1 LAWTGGPEFL
11 LPPTPARP
19 AREGTHPAEAGSAWS
34 GYLHRMILVTGAT
47 GYVGGRLVPRLL
59 EAGKPVRVLARDP
72 GRLLGRAWADR
83 VEIVRGDVLDPSTL
97 PDAFEGVEAAYYLV
111 HSMGGHGA
119 FAAKDVEAAR
129 SFAKAARAAGV
140 KRIVYLGGLG
150 DPGAALSDH
159 LKSRQETG
167 EALRSAGVPVTEFR
181 AAVVVG
187 SGSIS
192 FEMIRW
198 LVERLPVM
206 VCPRWV
212 FQRIQPIAIHDVLSY
227 LVAAPDVPEA
237 AGKVVE
243 IGGADVLTY
252 REMML
257 GYARKRGLRRHL
269 VPVPILTPRLSSH
282 WVRWM
287 TPIPYAIAR
296 PLVEG
301 LRNEVVVRDDSA
313 RRLFP
318 SIVPL
323 SYEQALDRALERLD
337 RGEVETAWS
346 DALSSSP
353 EGVPTVKLTTVEGM
367 IIEHRGLQVALPPEP
382 LFRAFNGL
390 GGERGW
396 LYMNWAWEVRGMLDQ
411 LAGGP
416 GFRRGRRD
424 PDQLRPGDALDF
436 WRVEAVEP
444 GRSLRLRAE
453 MKVPG
458 RAWLQFEAVP
468 RDGGSLLTQTAH
480 FAPRG
485 LAGHLYWYALY
496 PVHAAIFRNLIRR
509 VAERARALAPP
520 VPPEA
525 VP

>member
-1 LAWTGGPEFL
+1 M
-11 LPPTPARP
+11 
-19 AREGTHPAEAGSAWS
+19 REMH
-34 GYLHRMILVTGAT
+34 LVTGAT

-59 EAGKPVRVLARDP
+59 EAGKPVRVLVRDP
-72 GRLLGRAWADR
+72 ARLGGRPWVDR
-83 VEIVRGDVLDPSTL
+83 VDVVRGDVH
-97 PDAFEGVEAAYYLV
+97 DADSLAGAFDGVDVAYYLV
-111 HSMGGHGA
+111 HSMGDHAA
-119 FAAKDVEAAR
+119 FATRDREAAR
-129 SFAKAARAAGV
+129 AFGEAARKAGV
-140 KRIVYLGGLG
+140 RRIVYLGGLG
-150 DPGAALSDH
+150 DPTDGLSDH
-159 LKSRQETG
+159 LRSRQETG
-167 EALRSAGVPVTEFR
+167 DALRASGVPVTELR
-181 AAVVVG
+181 AAVIVG

-227 LVAAPDVPEA
+227 LVAAPEVPEA
-237 AGKVVE
+237 AGRVVE

-257 GYARKRGLRRHL
+257 GYAARRGLRRTL
-269 VPVPILTPRLSSH
+269 VPVPVLTPSLSSH

-287 TPIPYAIAR
+287 TPVPASIAR

-301 LRNEVVVRDDSA
+301 LRNEVIVRDGSA
-313 RRLFP
+313 RELFP
-318 SIVPL
+318 AIRPL
-323 SYEQALDRALERLD
+323 SYAEAIDRALERLE

-346 DALSSSP
+346 DSLSSSP
-353 EGVPTVKLTTVEGM
+353 PNVPTVRLTTAEGM
-367 IIEHRGLQVALPPEP
+367 ILERRTLQVDLPPEP
-382 LFRAFNGL
+382 VFRAFTGI

-396 LYMNWAWEVRGMLDQ
+396 LYMNWAWEIRGVLDQ

-424 PDQLRPGDALDF
+424 PDNLRPGDALDF
-436 WRVEAVEP
+436 WRVEAVEE
-444 GRSLRLRAE
+444 GRLLRLRAE

-458 RAWLQFEAVP
+458 RAWLEFEARP
-468 RDGGSLLTQTAH
+468 SGNGTLLGQTAF

-496 PVHAAIFRNLIRR
+496 PIHAAIFGNLVRK
-509 VAERARALAPP
+509 VAERARALAGAAGTLPAGGP
-520 VPPEA
+520 R
-525 VP
+525 

>member
-1 LAWTGGPEFL
+1 
-11 LPPTPARP
+11 
-19 AREGTHPAEAGSAWS
+19 
-34 GYLHRMILVTGAT
+34 MVLVTGAT

-59 EAGKPVRVLARDP
+59 ETGSPVRVLARDP
-72 GRLLGRAWADR
+72 ARLAGRAWAGR
-83 VEIVRGDVLDPSTL
+83 VEIVRGDVLDPATL
-97 PDAFEGVEAAYYLV
+97 PAALEGIDVAYYLV
-111 HSMGGHGA
+111 HSMGDHGA
-119 FAAKDVEAAR
+119 FAARDVEAAR
-129 SFAKAARAAGV
+129 AFAGAARVAGV
-140 KRIVYLGGLG
+140 RRIVYLGGLG
-150 DPGAALSDH
+150 DAEAGLSDH
-159 LKSRQETG
+159 LRSRQDTG
-167 EALRSAGVPVTEFR
+167 EALRASGVPVTEFR

-206 VCPRWV
+206 LCPRWV
-212 FQRIQPIAIHDVLSY
+212 YQRIQPIAIADVLSY
-227 LVAAPDVPEA
+227 LAAAPNVEEA

-243 IGGADVLTY
+243 IGGADILTY

-257 GYARKRGLRRHL
+257 GYARKRGLRRRL
-269 VPVPILTPRLSSH
+269 VPIPILTPRLSSH

-287 TPIPYAIAR
+287 TPVPYAIAR

-318 SIVPL
+318 GIHPL
-323 SYEQALDRALERLD
+323 SYEQALDRAFERLD

-346 DALSSSP
+346 DALSNAP
-353 EGVPTVKLTTVEGM
+353 LNVPTVQLTTVEGM
-367 IIEHRGLQVALPPEP
+367 IIEHRAIQVALPPER
-382 LFRAFNGL
+382 LFRSFTGL

-396 LYMNWAWEVRGMLDQ
+396 LYMNWAWEIRGVLDQ

-458 RAWLQFEAVP
+458 RAWLQFEALP
-468 RDGGSLLTQTAH
+468 REGGSLLTQTAY

-496 PVHAAIFRNLIRR
+496 PIHAAIFRNLVRR
-509 VAERARALAPP
+509 VAERARTLAPEIA
-520 VPPEA
+520 PEA
-525 VP
+525 QP

>member
-1 LAWTGGPEFL
+1 
-11 LPPTPARP
+11 
-19 AREGTHPAEAGSAWS
+19 
-34 GYLHRMILVTGAT
+34 MVLVTGST

-59 EAGKPVRVLARDP
+59 EAGQTVRVLARDP
-72 GRLLGRAWADR
+72 ARLAGRSWAGRVA
-83 VEIVRGDVLDPSTL
+83 IVQGDVLDSTTL
-97 PDAFEGVEAAYYLV
+97 APAFEGVDVAYYLV
-111 HSMGGHGA
+111 HSMGAHGA
-119 FAAKDVEAAR
+119 FAERDVEAAR
-129 SFAKAARAAGV
+129 SFAEGARAAGV

-150 DPGAALSDH
+150 EAGAGLSDH
-159 LKSRQETG
+159 LRSRQDTG
-167 EALRSAGVPVTEFR
+167 DALRSAGVPVTEFR

-212 FQRIQPIAIHDVLSY
+212 YQRIQPIAIHDVLSY
-227 LVAAPDVPEA
+227 LVAAPGVAEA

-269 VPVPILTPRLSSH
+269 FPVPILTPRLSSH

-287 TPIPYAIAR
+287 TPVPYAIAR

-301 LRNEVVVRDDSA
+301 LKNEVVVRDDSA

-318 SIVPL
+318 AIEPL
-323 SYEQALDRALERLD
+323 SYEEALDRALEGLA

-346 DALSSSP
+346 DALSSAP
-353 EGVPTVKLTTVEGM
+353 EGVPTVQLATVEGM
-367 IIEHRGLQVALPPEP
+367 IIERRAVQVALPTGL
-382 LFRAFNGL
+382 LFRSFTGL

-396 LYMNWAWEVRGMLDQ
+396 LYMNWAWEIRGVLDQ

-436 WRVEAVEP
+436 WRVETVEP
-444 GRSLRLRAE
+444 GQSLRLRAE

-458 RAWLQFEAVP
+458 QAWLQFEAVP
-468 RDGGSLLTQTAH
+468 RNGGSLLTQTAY

-496 PVHAAIFRNLIRR
+496 PVHAAIFRNLVRR
-509 VAERARALAPP
+509 VAERARSLAAPGMPAVREALP
-520 VPPEA
+520 
-525 VP
+525 

>member
-1 LAWTGGPEFL
+1 
-11 LPPTPARP
+11 
-19 AREGTHPAEAGSAWS
+19 
-34 GYLHRMILVTGAT
+34 MVLVTGAT

-59 EAGKPVRVLARDP
+59 EAGRRVRVLARDP
-72 GRLLGRAWADR
+72 SRLAGRPWADA
-83 VEIVRGDVLDPSTL
+83 VEVVRGDVLDPSTL
-97 PDAFEGVEAAYYLV
+97 PAALDGVEVAYYLV
-111 HSMGGHGA
+111 HSMGEHAA
-119 FAAKDVEAAR
+119 FAARDREAAR
-129 SFAKAARAAGV
+129 SFGLAARDAGV

-150 DPGAALSDH
+150 AADTGLSDH

-167 EALRSAGVPVTEFR
+167 DALRSGGVPVTEFR
-181 AAVVVG
+181 AAVIVG

-206 VCPRWV
+206 ICPRWV
-212 FQRIQPIAIHDVLSY
+212 FQRIQQVAITDVLSY
-227 LVAAPDVPEA
+227 LLAAPGVPGSA
-237 AGKVVE
+237 DRILE

-257 GYARKRGLRRHL
+257 GYAARRGLRRYL
-269 VPVPILTPRLSSH
+269 IPVPVLTPSLSSH

-287 TPIPYAIAR
+287 TPVPAAIAR

-301 LRNEVVVRDDSA
+301 LKNEVIVRDDSA
-313 RRLFP
+313 RTIFP
-318 SIVPL
+318 DIQPL
-323 SYEQALDRALERLD
+323 SYAEAIDRALERLE

-346 DALSSSP
+346 DSLSSSP
-353 EGVPTVKLTTVEGM
+353 PGVPTLRLTTAEGM
-367 IIEHRGLQVALPPEP
+367 VIERRTIQVDLPPGP
-382 LFRAFNGL
+382 VFRAFTGL

-396 LYMNWAWEVRGMLDQ
+396 LYMTWAWELRGMLDQ

-424 PDQLRPGDALDF
+424 PDDLRPGDALDF
-436 WRVEAVEP
+436 WRVETVEKD
-444 GRSLRLRAE
+444 RLLRLRAE

-458 RAWLQFEAVP
+458 RAWLEFEARPAGAGTVL
-468 RDGGSLLTQTAH
+468 SQTAF

-496 PVHAAIFRNLIRR
+496 PIHAAIFRNLVRKL
-509 VAERARALAPP
+509 AERARELHAEAGPRNGHDRPIRLASHR
-520 VPPEA
+520 
-525 VP
+525 

>member
-1 LAWTGGPEFL
+1 
-11 LPPTPARP
+11 
-19 AREGTHPAEAGSAWS
+19 
-34 GYLHRMILVTGAT
+34 MVLVTGAT

-59 EAGKPVRVLARDP
+59 QAGQPVRVLARDP
-72 GRLLGRAWADR
+72 ARLAGRTWAGQ
-83 VEIVRGDVLDPSTL
+83 VEIVRGDVLDPATL
-97 PDAFEGVEAAYYLV
+97 SPAFDGVEVAYYLV
-111 HSMGGHGA
+111 HSMGVHGA
-119 FAAKDVEAAR
+119 FAARDVEAAR
-129 SFAKAARAAGV
+129 AFAEAARDAGV

-150 DPGAALSDH
+150 DPQAGLSDH

-167 EALRSAGVPVTEFR
+167 DALRSAGVPVTEFR

-212 FQRIQPIAIHDVLSY
+212 VQRIQPIAVHDVLSY
-227 LVAAPDVPEA
+227 LVAAPGVAEA

-269 VPVPILTPRLSSH
+269 FPIPILTPRLSSH

-287 TPIPYAIAR
+287 TPVPYAIAR

-313 RRLFP
+313 RRIFP
-318 SIVPL
+318 AIVPM
-323 SYEQALDRALERLD
+323 SYEQALDRALAGLE

-346 DALSSSP
+346 DALSSAP
-353 EGVPTVKLTTVEGM
+353 EDVPTVQLATVEGM
-367 IIEHRGLQVALPPEP
+367 IIEHRGIQVPLPPEA
-382 LFRAFNGL
+382 LFRSFTGL

-396 LYMNWAWEVRGMLDQ
+396 LYLNWAWELRGVLDQ

-458 RAWLQFEAVP
+458 RAWLQYEAVP
-468 RDGGSLLTQTAH
+468 RDGGSLLTQTAY

-485 LAGHLYWYALY
+485 LAGHLYWCALY
-496 PVHAAIFRNLIRR
+496 PVHAAIFRNLVRR
-509 VAERARALAPP
+509 VAERARSLAAPAA
-520 VPPEA
+520 PEA
-525 VP
+525 LP